1 MGANPVQ
8 TVRTLREAESWHG
21 PSIVIAYSHC
31 IAHGIDMSTAMT
43 HQRDAVKSGYLTL
56 YHYDPRLGM
65 HGADQPLKLDSRKP
79 TIPYEQF
86 AAKEGRFAML
96 AQADPERAKQLAKS
110 AQADIDARWKFYEQ
124 VAGVHRTVPEGEE
137 DAELDAAGATP
148 ATPPAAAAAPAE
160 TAAAMPA
167 PKTEEVKQ

>member
-1 MGANPVQ
+1 
-8 TVRTLREAESWHG
+8 
-21 PSIVIAYSHC
+21 
-31 IAHGIDMSTAMT
+31 
-43 HQRDAVKSGYLTL
+43 
-56 YHYDPRLGM
+56 
-65 HGADQPLKLDSRKP
+65 
-79 TIPYEQF
+79 
-86 AAKEGRFAML
+86 ML